1 MLRSRAE
8 VLRFLDW
15 CAPLALENGAAA
27 CPGGEGTSAAYLATL
42 QKWEQRVSSE
52 IADYK
57 KYEAPGAWKAHLAER
72 KALVE
77 KNLTTCSGD

>member
-8 VLRFLDW
+8 VLQFLEW

-27 CPGGEGTSAAYLATL
+27 CPGAEGTSAPYLASL
-42 QKWEQRVSSE
+42 QKWEQRVSAE

-57 KYEAPGAWKAHLAER
+57 KYETPGVWKAHLAER
-72 KALVE
+72 KTLVE
-77 KNLTTCSGD
+77 HNLTTCSGD